1 MKMEYLVLALVCAII
16 IFAGCCGMQ
25 PPLPPTGGSPTPETS
40 PSETPA
46 ANETPQMAP
55 FTASEGRA
63 AAAEGITWLR
73 SDAQL
78 VGISGN
84 CGRDGKADQWD
95 YHFDSLSA
103 SRGFV
108 VSVPGGADTMRET
121 RFSFNG
127 PLGTAW
133 VDSSQAASVCGFDA
147 DSCSLEPM
155 DGTPVWTL
163 ISGSSICEVN
173 ATSGQ
178 RMEG

>member
-1 MKMEYLVLALVCAII
+1 MKTGYLALVLVCAII
-16 IFAGCCGMQ
+16 IFAGCCGVQ
-25 PPLPPTGGSPTPETS
+25 PPLPPAGGSPTPG
-40 PSETPA
+40 PGETPA
-46 ANETPQMAP
+46 ANETPEMAP
-55 FTASEGRA
+55 FTASEGRTA
-63 AAAEGITWLR
+63 ATEGITWLR

-78 VGISGN
+78 VGITGD
-84 CGRDGKADQWD
+84 CGRDGKAGQWD
-95 YHFDSLSA
+95 YYFDSVA
-103 SRGFV
+103 AGRGYS
-108 VSVPGGADTMRET
+108 VSIPGGAASMRET
-121 RFSFNG
+121 RFSFRG

-147 DSCSLEPM
+147 DECSLEAM